1 MKHIRFFTLLVILT
15 SLFISCDPLVDENE
29 IDYESLLPSRFR
41 KILMAIGIFQKAN
54 LKVL

>member
-1 MKHIRFFTLLVILT
+1 MKHIRFLKLLVILT